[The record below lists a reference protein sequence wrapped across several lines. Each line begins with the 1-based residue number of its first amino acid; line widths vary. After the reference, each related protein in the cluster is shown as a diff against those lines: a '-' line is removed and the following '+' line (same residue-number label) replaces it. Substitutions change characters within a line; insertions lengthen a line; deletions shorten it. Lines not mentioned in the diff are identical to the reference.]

1 MRALRAVALLIVVA
15 ASAALADDE
24 PTPPGGKGEV
34 RALKGEV
41 RATKGEVRAVKG
53 EVRNLVYRVEDLA
66 GKQLNIQV
74 KETKTEIRIELAAD
88 VLFDFDKADIR
99 PQAKEQLQ
107 KAADLIREHARKG
120 TVTIEGHT
128 DGKGAD
134 DYNQKLSD
142 RRAQSVR
149 DYFVKVEKVSG
160 VKFSTKGY
168 GKTKPVAPNA
178 KPDGSDDPE
187 GRQKNRRVEIVVR
200 KG

>member
-1 MRALRAVALLIVVA
+1 MRRAWLAAAVLLWPFALTAQ
-15 ASAALADDE
+15 DE
-24 PTPPGGKGEV
+24 LGKAEIRSLSGEV
-34 RALKGEV
+34 RSLVGEV
-41 RATKGEVRAVKG
+41 RPIDAKVV
-53 EVRNLVYRVEDLA
+53 DLA
-66 GKQLNIQV
+66 GKPLDLQV
-74 KETKTEIRIELAAD
+74 KETKTEIRIELSAD

-107 KAADLIREHARKG
+107 QAAELIREHAKKS

-149 DYFVKVEKVSG
+149 DYFVKVEKLSG
-160 VKFSTKGY
+160 VKFSTKGF
-168 GKTKPVAPNA
+168 GRTKPVAANT
-178 KPDGSDDPE
+178 KPDGSDDPD

>member
-1 MRALRAVALLIVVA
+1 MRALFAGCLLLLA
-15 ASAALADDE
+15 AGPSLADDE
-24 PTPPGGKGEV
+24 PPEGITGKGEV
-34 RALKGEV
+34 ASISGEV
-41 RATKGEVRAVKG
+41 RSLTTEIVAVAG
-53 EVRNLVYRVEDLA
+53 RVEDLA
-66 GKQLNIQV
+66 GMKLDMQV

-107 KAADLIREHARKG
+107 KAADLIREHAKKG

-178 KPDGSDDPE
+178 KPDGSDDPD